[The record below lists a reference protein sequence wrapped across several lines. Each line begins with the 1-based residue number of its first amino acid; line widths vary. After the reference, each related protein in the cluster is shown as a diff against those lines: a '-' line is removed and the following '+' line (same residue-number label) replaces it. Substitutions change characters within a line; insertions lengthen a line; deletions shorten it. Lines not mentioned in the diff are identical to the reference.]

1 MAKDIDLS
9 KYKNLF
15 KTKKVLQDMSEE
27 EKEFWKEILRYYWPK
42 IPKPIPKKSWKLL
55 ADRVF
60 SEYCRLYYAD
70 ENGYVKCITSGLV
83 MKRNDKR
90 CQCWHFVK
98 RNKEK
103 YRYDILN
110 CYPQCYRDNV
120 ELEWNYPIYTLR
132 MIDKFWKEK
141 VEQMW
146 NDGETVEHWMVW
158 YQESIKERYEY
169 IKQKKEQIWEMSKES
184 DTDYEYMEF

>member
-9 KYKNLF
+9 KYTNLF
-15 KTKKVLQDMSEE
+15 KTKKVLNEMPEE
-27 EKEFWKEILRYYWPK
+27 EKEYWKEILRYYWPK
-42 IPKPIPKKSWKLL
+42 ISKPIPKKSRKLL

-60 SEYCRLYYAD
+60 SEYDRLYYAD
-70 ENGYVKCITSGLV
+70 NQGYVKCITSWIK

-120 ELEWNYPIYTLR
+120 ELEWNYPIYTIR
-132 MIDKFWKEK
+132 MIEKFWKEK
-141 VEQMW
+141 VEQMR
-146 NDGETVEHWMVW
+146 NDGETVEHGMVR
-158 YQESIKERYEY
+158 YQNSIKERYEY
-169 IKQKKEQIWEMSKES
+169 IKQKKEQISKMSKES
-184 DTDYEYMEF
+184 DTDLASMEF

>member
-9 KYKNLF
+9 KYTNLF
-15 KTKKVLQDMSEE
+15 KTKQVLKDMWEE

-42 IPKPIPKKSWKLL
+42 INKPISKKSRKLL

-60 SEYCRLYYAD
+60 SEYDRLYYAD
-70 ENGYVKCITSGLV
+70 NQGYVKCITSWIR
-83 MKRNDKR
+83 MKWNDKR

-98 RNKEK
+98 RNVEK

-120 ELEWNYPIYTLR
+120 ELEWNYPIYTLK
-132 MIDKFWKEK
+132 MIDMLWRNK
-141 VEQMW
+141 VEYML
-146 NDGETVEHWMVW
+146 NDKQKVEHKMTR
-158 YQESIKERYEY
+158 YQEQIKERYKFITE
-169 IKQKKEQIWEMSKES
+169 KKELISKMSNES
-184 DTDYEYMEF
+184 DTDYEKMEF

>member
-9 KYKNLF
+9 KYTNLF
-15 KTKKVLQDMSEE
+15 KTKKVLNEMPEE
-27 EKEFWKEILRYYWPK
+27 EKEYWKEILRYYWPK
-42 IPKPIPKKSWKLL
+42 INKPISKKSRKLL

-60 SEYCRLYYAD
+60 SEYDRLYYAD
-70 ENGYVKCITSGLV
+70 NQGYVKCITSWIK

-120 ELEWNYPIYTLR
+120 ELEWNYPIYTIR
-132 MIDKFWKEK
+132 MIEKFWKEK
-141 VEQMW
+141 VEQMR
-146 NDGETVEHWMVW
+146 NDGETVEHGMVR
-158 YQESIKERYEY
+158 YQNSIKERYEY
-169 IKQKKEQIWEMSKES
+169 IKQKKEQISKMSKES
-184 DTDYEYMEF
+184 DTDLESMEF

>member
-9 KYKNLF
+9 QYKNLF
-15 KTKKVLQDMSEE
+15 KTKKVLQEMGEN

-70 ENGYVKCITSGLV
+70 NQGYVKCITSWIK

-98 RNKEK
+98 RHKEK

-120 ELEWNYPIYTLR
+120 ELEWNYPIYTIR
-132 MIDKFWKEK
+132 MIEKFWKEK
-141 VEQMW
+141 VEEMR
-146 NDGETVEHWMVW
+146 NDGETVEHWMTR
-158 YQESIKERYEY
+158 YQCQIKIWYEY
-169 IKQKKEQIWEMSKES
+169 IKQKKELISKMSNET
-184 DTDYEYMEF
+184 DTDYDKMEF